1 MNTKLTVGI
10 VGLLASIVA
19 ANALTAHFGLVTW
32 LGLTATAGT
41 WAAGFAFVARDTIQ
55 DAGGKRWVIAVIL
68 VGAALS
74 AFLSPR
80 LALASGV
87 AFLLSE
93 LADFTVYTPLRERHR
108 TGAAILSNTV
118 GAIVDTVVF
127 LSLAGFPLAGTATQ
141 VIVKVGV
148 TTVFVFAVRG
158 VIALRSQSMLAQ
170 RA

>member
-1 MNTKLTVGI
+1 MNTKLAAGVI
-10 VGLLASIVA
+10 GLLASIVA

-41 WAAGFAFVARDTIQ
+41 WVAGFAFVARDTIQ

-68 VGAALS
+68 VGAGLS
-74 AFLSPR
+74 AILSPR
-80 LALASGV
+80 LALASGI

-93 LADFTVYTPLRERHR
+93 LADFTVYTPLRKRNR

-118 GAIVDTVVF
+118 GAVVDTVVF
-127 LSLAGFPLAGTATQ
+127 LSLAGFPLSGTATQ

-148 TTVFVFAVRG
+148 TTVFVLAVRG
-158 VIALRSQSMLAQ
+158 IVALRSQPVLTEGA
-170 RA
+170 